1 MWTLPISPSG
11 YIPRRSS
18 YLNSF
23 IPSYPSYYTKGEVGV
38 IGGYCLGILHL
49 MLISFVKDSLSYD
62 FFTMSLT
69 VFGPLASVSGF
80 SILSLM
86 TPTSLV
92 LG

>member
-1 MWTLPISPSG
+1 
-11 YIPRRSS
+11 
-18 YLNSF
+18 
-23 IPSYPSYYTKGEVGV
+23 
-38 IGGYCLGILHL
+38 

-69 VFGPLASVSGF
+69 VFGPLAPVSGF